1 METEAI
7 GPVKP
12 GRAAN
17 RKVSGYVSA
26 TLKMWRFKRQYEQ
39 CLEDVRRRR
48 LAMNG
53 GELARADR
61 LLSLSEH
68 APANLPAVTNC
79 SRSSNITRDAAS
91 APQQGMAASRAGEH
105 ASL

>member
-39 CLEDVRRRR
+39 YLEEVRRRR
-48 LAMNG
+48 LA
-53 GELARADR
+53 
-61 LLSLSEH
+61 
-68 APANLPAVTNC
+68 
-79 SRSSNITRDAAS
+79 
-91 APQQGMAASRAGEH
+91 GMAASRAGEH
-105 ASL
+105 ASLWGAGRRRAALLNPVLGRGRDA